1 LIVSSGLSAQPPRCR
16 ISGSVFPAETMI
28 RRDMDFLLVAVE
40 LTVPVR
46 SSSLEVQAG
55 ERKAV
60 RVLPVFDAGN
70 RESWMNELDAPES
83 GDES

>member
-1 LIVSSGLSAQPPRCR
+1 
-16 ISGSVFPAETMI
+16 
-28 RRDMDFLLVAVE
+28 MDFLLVAVE

-46 SSSLEVQAG
+46 SSSLEVQAA
-55 ERKAV
+55 ERKNE

-83 GDES
+83 GGES